1 MAGDVC
7 GACSPTGPSVGAAK
21 SRQPSDR
28 SGKKAGTHLEE
39 CIGEAYRKPAARA
52 ANSWT
57 LPCKVCGGGIPEIV
71 PLPLTLQLDAGT
83 EFPLHVGARATLE
96 GPGRVRYSL
105 SGGLMPTAYVDAIN
119 AVCTDQGWYS
129 GDDAKIV
136 SATLE
141 GAVVIR
147 NHLGWRPFPKAGFQF
162 ELGYG
167 FVGLGGS
174 LTGSEALEIFAKR
187 DVPDSLGENFEFSA
201 VAALHQL
208 DGTIG
213 YDAKLYK
220 GLHLRID
227 LGVAAT
233 LASETQ
239 IEPEFNVPAL
249 GEPFVNELTTTVE
262 DDLDTL
268 FLTYIHIPTL
278 GVMLGWQF

>member
-1 MAGDVC
+1 M
-7 GACSPTGPSVGAAK
+7 PF
-21 SRQPSDR
+21 
-28 SGKKAGTHLEE
+28 
-39 CIGEAYRKPAARA
+39 
-52 ANSWT
+52 
-57 LPCKVCGGGIPEIV
+57 
-71 PLPLTLQLDAGT
+71 PLTLQLDAGT
-83 EFPLHVGARATLE
+83 EFPLHVGARATVE
-96 GPGRVRYSL
+96 GPGRLRYSL

-119 AVCTDQGWYS
+119 TVCVDQGWYTEN
-129 GDDAKIV
+129 DAEVV

-141 GAVVIR
+141 GAVAIR

-162 ELGYG
+162 EVGYG

-187 DVPDSLGENFEFSA
+187 DIPDAIGQNFEFSA

-208 DGTIG
+208 DGTMG

-227 LGVAAT
+227 LGVAVT

-239 IEPEFNVPAL
+239 VEPGFDVPAL
-249 GEPFVNELTTTVE
+249 GEPFVDELTDTVE
-262 DDLDTL
+262 ADLDTL

-278 GVMLGWQF
+278 GVMFGWQF